1 MLANWWNSE
10 GRWMSKRE
18 ARAILLSLAKVWHPD
33 KWAQNSAQ
41 ADHATA
47 QRIAESEASALAADI
62 VALLAIVR

>member
-10 GRWMSKRE
+10 GRWMNKRE
-18 ARAILLSLAKVWHPD
+18 ARAILLSLAKVMHPD
-33 KWAQNSAQ
+33 KWAQNSAR

-47 QRIAESEASALAADI
+47 QRIVESEASALAADI

>member
-1 MLANWWNSE
+1 MVANWWYSE
-10 GRWMSKRE
+10 GQWMDKRE

-47 QRIAESEASALAADI
+47 QRIAESEASALTADI
-62 VALLAIVR
+62 LALLAILH